1 MERELRPNWDAA
13 NPESYKLAKRLGF
26 TFIETYD
33 SYYHTREYN
42 LPQLRLLY
50 GQGNNGTVLSLR
62 AGSKTLKVL
71 PIQPGA

>member
-42 LPQLRLLY
+42 LGGMMIREP
-50 GQGNNGTVLSLR
+50 VSLEM
-62 AGSKTLKVL
+62 SFES
-71 PIQPGA
+71 GADETCQV